1 MEANNNKE
9 GDMVGLK
16 QIMVKKAEAKMVKN
30 VGWMVA
36 NKSKEGC
43 KFG

>member
-1 MEANNNKE
+1 
-9 GDMVGLK
+9 MVGWMK
-16 QIMVKKAEAKMVKN
+16 IIVKKAEAKMVKN